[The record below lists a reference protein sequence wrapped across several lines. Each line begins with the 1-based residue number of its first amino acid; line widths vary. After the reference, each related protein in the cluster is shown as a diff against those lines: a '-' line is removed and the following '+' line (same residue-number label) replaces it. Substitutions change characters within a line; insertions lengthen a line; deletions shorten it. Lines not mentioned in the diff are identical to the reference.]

1 MESEDS
7 GISTGGQVMA
17 VKDLFEGRSRE
28 EVEESFDA
36 WIKRDFEDVPVNTFF
51 ATLEEIGARRPTQYL
66 EMEGEVVGDTLV
78 FIPPKDTPLP
88 FTVHD
93 DEIFLGDY
101 TIRIR
106 LKGVRPVVS
115 AEASGTG

>member
-1 MESEDS
+1 
-7 GISTGGQVMA
+7 MA
-17 VKDLFEGRSRE
+17 VKDLFEDRSHE
-28 EVEESFDA
+28 EIEELFDT
-36 WIKRDFEDVPVNTFF
+36 WMKRDFEDIPLDTFF
-51 ATLEEIGARRPTQYL
+51 AVLEEIGARRPTQYL
-66 EMEGEVVGDTLV
+66 EMEGEIVGDTLV

-101 TIRIR
+101 TIRVR

-115 AEASGTG
+115 TEASVSANVERG